1 MEVRREEVDA
11 AIILQRPDMDD
22 DDDDDQ
28 LVE

>member
-11 AIILQRPDMDD
+11 AIMLQRPDMDD